1 MFLETKNLGDKKVF
15 DLVSDDFRYAKALDS
30 FGIDFFLHYNS
41 TLKDICLE
49 NDLDKNSLV
58 GYRISMDESFDLDLE
73 TLKSSPINLVI
84 EYLKHNHS
92 YFIKNKLPYIKNL
105 ISSLSIED
113 KKYEFFY
120 DLKFIFPLFYEDFVD
135 HILDEE
141 KYIFTYIQ
149 NLYHLDDNV
158 KNHAKIFF
166 EMKSISLKD
175 IAEEHLNEDSE
186 MSGIRGLTKNYS
198 IKNIKNL
205 HLKVIFQEL
214 KEFDNELEVHSN
226 IENHI
231 LFPRALELQEKVS
244 DDIRNLSFL
253 N

>member
-1 MFLETKNLGDKKVF
+1 MFLETKNLGNKKVF

-30 FGIDFFLHYNS
+30 FGIDFYRHYNS
-41 TLKDICLE
+41 KIEDICLE
-49 NDLDKNSLV
+49 NNLDKDSLF
-58 GYRISMDESFDLDLE
+58 GYRISMDESFDLDFN

-105 ISSLSIED
+105 ISSLSVED
-113 KKYEFFY
+113 KSDELFN
-120 DLKFIFPLFYEDFVD
+120 DLKFIFPLFYEDFVE
-135 HILDEE
+135 HILEEE

-149 NLYHLDDNV
+149 NLYHLDGNV

-166 EMKSISLKD
+166 EMKNISLKD
-175 IAEEHLNEDSE
+175 IAEEHINEDSE

-198 IKNIKNL
+198 YKNIKNL

-214 KEFDNELEVHSN
+214 KDFDNELEVHSN

-231 LFPRALELQEKVS
+231 LFPRALELQEKIS

>member
-1 MFLETKNLGDKKVF
+1 MFLETKNLGNKKVF

-30 FGIDFFLHYNS
+30 FGIDFYRHYNS
-41 TLKDICLE
+41 KIEDICLE
-49 NDLDKNSLV
+49 NNLDKDSLF
-58 GYRISMDESFDLDLE
+58 GYRISMDESFDLDFN

-105 ISSLSIED
+105 ISSLSVED
-113 KKYEFFY
+113 KNDELFN
-120 DLKFIFPLFYEDFVD
+120 DLKFIFPLFYEDFVE
-135 HILDEE
+135 HILEEE

-149 NLYHLDDNV
+149 NLYHLDGNV

-166 EMKSISLKD
+166 EMKNISLKD
-175 IAEEHLNEDSE
+175 IAEEHINEDSE

-198 IKNIKNL
+198 YKNIKNL

-214 KEFDNELEVHSN
+214 KDFDNELEVHSN
-226 IENHI
+226 IENNI
-231 LFPRALELQEKVS
+231 LFPRALELQEKIS